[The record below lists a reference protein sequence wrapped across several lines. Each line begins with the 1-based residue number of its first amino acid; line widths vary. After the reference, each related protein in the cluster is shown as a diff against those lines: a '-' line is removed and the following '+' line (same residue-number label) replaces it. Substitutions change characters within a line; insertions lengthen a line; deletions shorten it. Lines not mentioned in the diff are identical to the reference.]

1 VASAR
6 WIDQVLSAAAP
17 GVGPRPRRGTMPLGE
32 TRYAVDSRACWG
44 GKFTAGTKQ
53 VEFAVE
59 AEANVMATARET
71 ARTQTPAP

>member
-1 VASAR
+1 
-6 WIDQVLSAAAP
+6 
-17 GVGPRPRRGTMPLGE
+17 MPLGE